1 MARVELRVDQ
11 DPAHLRLVRLVAA
24 AVGRM
29 AGLDEETL
37 HEVRLGVTEACGLAM
52 DSLDAAGVPDPVSLR
67 FDDVDGLRVA
77 VRAAAEVL
85 DPAITMLADTE
96 TRTSADRGSSPTSRG
111 SQILV
116 DRVALIEGLVDEVN
130 IDRGPTGAV
139 ITIRWKRDQG

>member
-11 DPAHLRLVRLVAA
+11 DPAHVRLVRLVAA

-52 DSLDAAGVPDPVSLR
+52 DSLAAAESPDPVSLW

-77 VRAAAEVL
+77 VKAAADVL
-85 DPAITMLADTE
+85 DPAITSLAGNE
-96 TRTSADRGSSPTSRG
+96 TRSTDFTSSGTPPGSP
-111 SQILV
+111 IAV
-116 DRVALIEGLVDEVN
+116 DRVALIEGLVDEVD
-130 IDRGPTGAV
+130 IARSATGAV
-139 ITIRWKRDQG
+139 ITMRWKRDQG